1 MLGAVAS
8 VRTRLKS
15 DVIVDMSVAILSL
28 CFPVLY
34 VSCNNVCW
42 LPFVITS
49 VDVKFGFVFVR
60 SNSEK
65 ASNKRKNKKR
75 KLEETEGKTFQS
87 SQTNSGT
94 ELTETGSEGI
104 RKRKKKQKNWKVIK
118 LFWWIILDKFVYEL
132 FETLS
137 WIVQATEKN
146 SSMKTADISRR
157 NRRLQRVVFLQVSR
171 SPALEVVTCFVDHI
185 KLKWAGTNTP
195 VQLKMIF
202 FDKPKAQL
210 PNTSIYNF

>member
-1 MLGAVAS
+1 
-8 VRTRLKS
+8 
-15 DVIVDMSVAILSL
+15 MSVAISSL

-34 VSCNNVCW
+34 IWCKNVCC
-42 LPFVITS
+42 LPFAITS

-60 SNSEK
+60 FNSEK
-65 ASNKRKNKKR
+65 TTNKRKNKKR

-87 SQTNSGT
+87 SKTNGGT
-94 ELTETGSEGI
+94 ELTETGSEDI
-104 RKRKKKQKNWKVIK
+104 RKRKKKQKNWKLIK

-157 NRRLQRVVFLQVSR
+157 NRRFLREGSFFWQVD
-171 SPALEVVTCFVDHI
+171 EVQ
-185 KLKWAGTNTP
+185 P
-195 VQLKMIF
+195 
-202 FDKPKAQL
+202 
-210 PNTSIYNF
+210 